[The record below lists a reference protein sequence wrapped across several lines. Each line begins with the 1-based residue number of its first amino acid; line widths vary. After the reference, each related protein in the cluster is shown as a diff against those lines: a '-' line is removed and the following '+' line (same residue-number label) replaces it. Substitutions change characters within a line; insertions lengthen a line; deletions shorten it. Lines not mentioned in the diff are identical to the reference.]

1 MNASETSKLLR
12 KLGAC
17 SEAREWAVGKDMPTI
32 WATCERGDWLE
43 WLLNAIEY
51 TWPAEIRAEY
61 LRIADQ
67 AQAEFNRIKD
77 QAQAEFNRI
86 TAPARAEYIHIA
98 DQAQEEYDRIA
109 DQAQEEFNRITA
121 LAWEEY
127 DRITAQALRNMIPYP
142 AEYLKGA

>member
-17 SEAREWAVGKDMPTI
+17 PVAREWAAGKDMPTI

-43 WLLNAIEY
+43 WLLNAIKY
-51 TWPAEIRAEY
+51 PWPAEIRAEY

-86 TAPARAEYIHIA
+86 TAPARAEY
-98 DQAQEEYDRIA
+98 D
-109 DQAQEEFNRITA
+109 RITA
-121 LAWEEY
+121 PAWEEY